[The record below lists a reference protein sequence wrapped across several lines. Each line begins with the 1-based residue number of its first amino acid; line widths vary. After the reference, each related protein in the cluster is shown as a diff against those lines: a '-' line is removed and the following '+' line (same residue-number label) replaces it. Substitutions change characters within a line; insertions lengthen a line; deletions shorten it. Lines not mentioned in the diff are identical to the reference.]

1 MNSKLRYKIYV
12 CSVIL
17 EKLEVFRNYKGFSV
31 IFLNILDATEQLTKY
46 RRQFNELGRLEKI
59 VGIFFRKIVPEWH
72 IYLEIFSRIQV
83 MENSRQYLLLPNRY
97 FTENSRWVPLI
108 KGADS

>member
-1 MNSKLRYKIYV
+1 MNSKLRYNIYV

-59 VGIFFRKIVPEWH
+59 VGIFFRKL
-72 IYLEIFSRIQV
+72 YLNGTFI
-83 MENSRQYLLLPNRY
+83 
-97 FTENSRWVPLI
+97 
-108 KGADS
+108 